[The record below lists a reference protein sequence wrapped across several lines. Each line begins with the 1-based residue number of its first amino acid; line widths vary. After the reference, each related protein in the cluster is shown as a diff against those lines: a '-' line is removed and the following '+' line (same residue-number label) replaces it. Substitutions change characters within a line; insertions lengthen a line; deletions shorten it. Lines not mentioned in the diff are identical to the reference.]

1 MRLVLPSA
9 SATAVF
15 SASLQFNNN
24 IRTVVAS
31 ILDTATTNGPKGS
44 ARKTYISDECSF
56 TKPPDDNRFTVNS
69 DLGVLDC
76 ANPNYVCVQDA
87 NSSLGGRCTLRL
99 DHTYST
105 DEREL
110 QTCVKCQGTDACK
123 GLAQA
128 VIDKIACGS
137 CIGTKACE
145 GLACKYD
152 IRCRTS
158 IWFQ

>member
-15 SASLQFNNN
+15 AASMQLNG
-24 IRTVVAS
+24 ITHSVVAS
-31 ILDTATTNGPKGS
+31 ILDSATTNDPNGF
-44 ARKTYISDECSF
+44 ARDTYISDECSY
-56 TKPPDDNRFTVNS
+56 TEPSDGGHTAVNT
-69 DLGVLDC
+69 DVGVLNC
-76 ANPNYVCVQDA
+76 ANSNYVCVRDA
-87 NSSLGGRCTLRL
+87 TSSLGGRCTLRL
-99 DHTYST
+99 DDIYST

-145 GLACKYD
+145 GLACKYL
-152 IRCRTS
+152 RVSFNC
-158 IWFQ
+158 FEL